1 MSTEQ
6 ALLITG
12 VIERVSFC
20 LASVLKRW
28 KLNWCDLW
36 VDGSLCFYKSDSRRE
51 LEHRVNLKL
60 TCIDVRCGLEC
71 RGVTPPETNPQ
82 ENVIVLQ
89 FKNSSA
95 LNLCANSEDESIAW
109 KLTMLETRRNPAFIY
124 DPNDDSYQAIP
135 LNHYHTIY
143 VTSGAGS
150 GTHQVIVQRDPFDG
164 VFDHLAMGL
173 LAGMAAGAAM
183 RSFLWAPVFFC

>member
-1 MSTEQ
+1 MITDRV
-6 ALLITG
+6 LLIIG
-12 VIERVSFC
+12 MIDCVSRR

-36 VDGSLCFYKSDSRRE
+36 VDGSLCCYKSDSRRE
-51 LEHRVNLKL
+51 LEQRVNLKL

-82 ENVIVLQ
+82 ENVIVVQL
-89 FKNSSA
+89 KGGSTM
-95 LNLCANSEDESIAW
+95 NLCANSEDESIAW
-109 KLTMLETRRNPAFIY
+109 KLTMLETRRNSVFMY
-124 DPNDDSYQAIP
+124 DPYDDSYQAIP
-135 LNHYHTIY
+135 LSHYHTVY
-143 VTSGAGS
+143 VTPGAGP

-173 LAGMAAGAAM
+173 LAGTAAGVAM
-183 RSFLWAPVFFC
+183 RSFLWTPMFFC